1 MPDVTKTEATFHGR
15 EVIQVD
21 GFFFIASGAETVTPE
36 QEDDWLTE
44 SRRAFIHGN
53 RLYVRQDVTPEAYA
67 YFGFTV

>member
-1 MPDVTKTEATFHGR
+1 MPEIKKTEATFHGR

-21 GFFFIASGAETVTPE
+21 GFFFVSSNSGPIVPE

-44 SRRAFIHGN
+44 SHRAFIHDN
-53 RLYVRQDVTPEAYA
+53 RLYVRQDVTPEAYE